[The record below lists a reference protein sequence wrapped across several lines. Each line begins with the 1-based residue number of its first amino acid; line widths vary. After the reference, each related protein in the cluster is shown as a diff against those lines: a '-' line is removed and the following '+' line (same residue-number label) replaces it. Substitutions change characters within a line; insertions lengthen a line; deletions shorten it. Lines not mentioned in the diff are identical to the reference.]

1 MALETFTAYLANDK
15 THVVVRDTDPD
26 LNVNFTA
33 VLDGDF
39 MSKSK
44 YELLQLGLAWF
55 TGKYVQEYAN
65 QKTVEA
71 VAEVKDKI
79 AQIDDAIDRSNKQ
92 YDRVE
97 ELLKVTTGTVNE
109 LIMSLMSEKEE
120 ADTDEP
126 ETEVN

>member
-1 MALETFTAYLANDK
+1 MTLETFTAYLANDK

-39 MSKSK
+39 MNKSK
-44 YELLQLGLAWF
+44 AELLQLGLAWF

-65 QKTVEA
+65 QKTFES

-79 AQIDDAIDRSNKQ
+79 AEMDDAIERSNQQ
-92 YDRVE
+92 YERVE
-97 ELLKVTTGTVNE
+97 ELLKFTTATVNE
-109 LIMSLMSEKEE
+109 LIMSLMSEEEE
-120 ADTDEP
+120 AVTDEP

>member
-1 MALETFTAYLANDK
+1 MTLEVFTPYLTDGK

-39 MSKSK
+39 MNKSK
-44 YELLQLGLAWF
+44 AELLQLGLSWF

-79 AQIDDAIDRSNKQ
+79 AQIDDAIERSDKQ
-92 YDRVE
+92 YERVE

-109 LIMSLMSEKEE
+109 LITSLMTEEEE
-120 ADTDEP
+120 AVTDEP
-126 ETEVN
+126 ETEIN